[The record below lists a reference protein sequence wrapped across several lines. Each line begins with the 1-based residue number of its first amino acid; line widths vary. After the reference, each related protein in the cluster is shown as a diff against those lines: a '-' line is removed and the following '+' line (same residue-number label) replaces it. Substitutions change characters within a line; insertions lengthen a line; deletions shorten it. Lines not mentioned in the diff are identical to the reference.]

1 VVIDTTVPVNV
12 AEDMDAGDTL
22 VGIGQEELGTVES
35 VSVYPTDSP
44 GQARAIVG
52 LSLQTITRE
61 STQQFGDT
69 QIDTGATLS
78 ARTQQYEFSGEITRD
93 ETTEQIGVE
102 QTRTVTLRLE
112 SVSPAQAGRIQEG
125 LVDRFSER
133 TFARLVDIK
142 ESPSQTTV
150 TTSDGELIL
159 ADHPVNKD
167 LIITAEL
174 TVRETQ
180 SDIFFK
186 RNSIEPGQRIT
197 LRFNGVTIR
206 PVVTSV

>member
-1 VVIDTTVPVNV
+1 
-12 AEDMDAGDTL
+12 
-22 VGIGQEELGTVES
+22 
-35 VSVYPTDSP
+35 
-44 GQARAIVG
+44 
-52 LSLQTITRE
+52 
-61 STQQFGDT
+61 
-69 QIDTGATLS
+69 
-78 ARTQQYEFSGEITRD
+78 
-93 ETTEQIGVE
+93 
-102 QTRTVTLRLE
+102 LRLE
-112 SVSPAQAGRIQEG
+112 SVSPAQAERIQEG

-133 TFARLVDIK
+133 TFARLVDVK

-167 LIITAEL
+167 LTITAEL

-180 SDIFFK
+180 SGIFFK
-186 RNSIEPGQRIT
+186 RNLIEPGQRIT